1 MSSAERNVYISLIGT
16 FVVCFCYGVFMFGQY
31 DELSSPTADVAQLA
45 GKSIFFLMTACV
57 VANLILRFLFNILS
71 GLLNRGCE
79 KSITDERDKV
89 IELNGLQA
97 SYATFTVVFVS
108 VMLGLWGGLS
118 SALAFNL
125 IIFGLA
131 LGEILGAIIKIIQ
144 YRSSY

>member
-16 FVVCFCYGVFMFGQY
+16 LVVCICYGAFMLGQY
-31 DELSSPTADVAQLA
+31 DELSSPAADVSRLA
-45 GKSIFFLMTACV
+45 GKNIFFLMGACV
-57 VANLILRFLFNILS
+57 AANLMLRFLYRILS
-71 GLLNRGCE
+71 RLLNRGCE

-97 SYATFTVVFVS
+97 SYATFTVVFVL
-108 VMLGLWGGLS
+108 VMLGLWNGLS

-131 LGEILGAIIKIIQ
+131 LGEILGAIIKIFQ